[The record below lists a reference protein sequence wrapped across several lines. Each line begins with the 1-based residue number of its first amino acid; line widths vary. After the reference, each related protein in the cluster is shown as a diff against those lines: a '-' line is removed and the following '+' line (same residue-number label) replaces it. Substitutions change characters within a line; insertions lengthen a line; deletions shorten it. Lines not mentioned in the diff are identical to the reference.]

1 MTLALAGIRKFRT
14 RTATFVSL
22 LIAVAL
28 MVLQFVIVGAAYRA
42 APNDPSSGL
51 TEDLV
56 TWMLTFPGLIDA
68 VLAIAFGFGSL
79 IALIYVAVAAG
90 SEWSWGTLKVAVAR
104 GESRRNYVL
113 ATFAS
118 LAVILGIG
126 LVITFVAGIAAAV
139 AGGSLAGLPTGTVD
153 GPMLGDALV
162 KLIRAWIALVG
173 LASVAYAVSMVA
185 KSPMAGVGTVIGL
198 FIATTIV
205 SLVPVV
211 REVFKYLPFATSS
224 DAIGLGSQPG
234 SNMGLSVLDP
244 NVAMAVTLAWLVGLL
259 AVAVIATD
267 RAEVTG

>member
-28 MVLQFVIVGAAYRA
+28 MVLEFVIVGAAYRA

-51 TEDLV
+51 TKDLV

-104 GESRRNYVL
+104 GESRRTYTL
-113 ATFAS
+113 ATYAS
-118 LAVILGIG
+118 LSVILGIG

-139 AGGSLAGLPTGTVD
+139 AGGAACRAADRHGGRPHARRRSRQVDPRVDRAGG
-153 GPMLGDALV
+153 
-162 KLIRAWIALVG
+162 
-173 LASVAYAVSMVA
+173 S
-185 KSPMAGVGTVIGL
+185 
-198 FIATTIV
+198 
-205 SLVPVV
+205 
-211 REVFKYLPFATSS
+211 
-224 DAIGLGSQPG
+224 GLGRLCRLDGGEEPDGRRGNRDRTLHRHDDRQPG
-234 SNMGLSVLDP
+234 AARSGGEQVPALQHVQRRHRDWQRNR
-244 NVAMAVTLAWLVGLL
+244 A
-259 AVAVIATD
+259 ATWAC
-267 RAEVTG
+267 RSWTPTWRWP